1 MSDRSRGFWSA
12 VFGTPQRDRF
22 SVEELRHLHS
32 VLLRNGVVDDSNRDT
47 VVETLRSIAE
57 LVIW

>member
-1 MSDRSRGFWSA
+1 MAKQRGFWSSL
-12 VFGTPQRDRF
+12 FGSPERDRF
-22 SVEELRHLHS
+22 SVEELAHLHV
-32 VLLRNGVVDDSNRDT
+32 VLLRNQVVTESNRET